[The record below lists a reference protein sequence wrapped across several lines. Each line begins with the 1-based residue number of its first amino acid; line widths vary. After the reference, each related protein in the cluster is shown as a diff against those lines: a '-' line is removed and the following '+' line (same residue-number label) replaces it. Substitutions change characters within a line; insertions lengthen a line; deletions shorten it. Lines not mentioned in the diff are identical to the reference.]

1 MKSLI
6 DYEYTFQYATNVFNF
21 VMTDV
26 DTDKKQFQS
35 GSAQNDPVINKN
47 YRFFFQCTTE
57 LYLTV
62 FKFI

>member
-6 DYEYTFQYATNVFNF
+6 DYEYTFQYTTNVFNF

-47 YRFFFQCTTE
+47 YGFFQCTTE